1 MAYNDFHYI
10 FFAFVHANPYWIVML
25 APFLLLIMFNRG
37 ENFKINIILE
47 IVTEAA
53 MILVQGFFYSYL
65 YFYEQSFSH
74 LIFKNT
80 DIKLGQGAENIVDVM
95 EFFGVSGYIP
105 KVYAVFIACAG
116 ALLILNNPWKYL
128 NNGGRYAG
136 RMLVQKRYHALPES
150 D

>member
-1 MAYNDFHYI
+1 
-10 FFAFVHANPYWIVML
+10 
-25 APFLLLIMFNRG
+25 
-37 ENFKINIILE
+37 
-47 IVTEAA
+47 